1 METQFFHINNK
12 KLAYDDT
19 GNGPLVICLPSLGD
33 IRSEYRFMVPAL
45 KQAGYRVVTMDL
57 RGMGESS
64 AHWSSYSV
72 ADMGADVLRL
82 IHHLDAGPAV
92 IIGTS
97 KSAGSAVW
105 AAVEEL
111 DSVHGLV
118 LIGAVTRDITDVIP
132 LWAAKLLF
140 TLLFLPPWGRWIWK
154 KYYPTLYPSQ
164 KPDDFE
170 TYLDK
175 LMTNIKEPGR
185 LASIRKMTTSSN
197 QASGER
203 LDKVQVPVEIIM
215 GGKDPDFKDPEKE
228 AKYLSRLLKG
238 EYHIIPGV
246 GHYPHAEVPETTSP
260 LIISFLQSFHKI
272 SKEYATESQ
281 G

>member
-19 GNGPLVICLPSLGD
+19 GDGPLVICLPSLGD
-33 IRSEYRFMVPAL
+33 IRSEYRFMVP
-45 KQAGYRVVTMDL
+45 AGYRVVTMDL

-72 ADMGADVLRL
+72 ADMGADVLQL
-82 IHHLDAGPAV
+82 IHYLDAGPAV
-92 IIGTS
+92 IVGTS

-105 AAVEEL
+105 AAVEEP
-111 DSVHGLV
+111 DSVKGLI
-118 LIGAVTRDITDVIP
+118 LIGAVTRDIADIMPIWV
-132 LWAAKLLF
+132 AKLLF

-164 KPDDFE
+164 KRDDFQ
-170 TYLDK
+170 TYLEK
-175 LMTNIKEPGR
+175 LMANVKEPGR

-228 AKYLSRLLKG
+228 AIYLNGLLKG
-238 EYHIIPGV
+238 GN
-246 GHYPHAEVPETTSP
+246 
-260 LIISFLQSFHKI
+260 IISFQVSAIIHIQKCLRLRIH
-272 SKEYATESQ
+272 
-281 G
+281 